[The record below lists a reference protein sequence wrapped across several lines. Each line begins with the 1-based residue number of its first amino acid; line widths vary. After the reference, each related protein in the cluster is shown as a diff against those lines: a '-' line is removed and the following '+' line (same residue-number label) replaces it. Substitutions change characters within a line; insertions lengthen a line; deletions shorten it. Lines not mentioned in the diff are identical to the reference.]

1 MGVRTYR
8 PTSAGL
14 RGAQVSTWDELTYKN
29 RNKPE
34 KALLEKLRKT
44 GGRNHHGQVTARHM
58 GGGHKSIYRK
68 VDFRRRKDDIPATV
82 RSVEYDPNRKARIA
96 LVCYADGQKSY
107 ILAPEGLKKGD
118 SVISGEQVEP
128 RLGNCMP
135 LRWIPTGLEVHNVE
149 LQPGKGG
156 QLGRTAGAIVKLM
169 AKEGRHATVQ
179 LPSGE
184 MRRVPLEC
192 RATLGT
198 LGNTD
203 QNTIVLGKAGRH
215 RWMGYRPVSRGS
227 AKNPH
232 DHPMG
237 GGEGKRAGGR
247 HPVGK
252 NGVQSKGG
260 ITRKPKARSNSMIV
274 RSRKKK

>member
-1 MGVRTYR
+1 MGVRTYK
-8 PTSAGL
+8 PTSPGR

-82 RSVEYDPNRKARIA
+82 KAIEYDPNRKARIA
-96 LVCYADGQKSY
+96 LLVYADGQKSY
-107 ILAPEGLKKGD
+107 ILAPEGLKAGD
-118 SVISGEQVEP
+118 TVISGEQVEP

-135 LRWIPTGLEVHNVE
+135 LRSIPTGLEIHNVE

-156 QLGRTAGAIVKLM
+156 QLGRSAGAIVKLM
-169 AKEGRHATVQ
+169 AKEGRHATIQ

-184 MRRVPLEC
+184 MRKVPVEC
-192 RATLGT
+192 RATLGHI
-198 LGNTD
+198 GNTD

-215 RWMGYRPVSRGS
+215 RWMGYRPISRGS
-227 AKNPH
+227 VRNPH

-237 GGEGKRAGGR
+237 GGEGRRAGGR
-247 HPVGK
+247 HPVGPK
-252 NGVQSKGG
+252 GVPSKGG
-260 ITRKPKARSNSMIV
+260 KTRKSKARSNSMIV
-274 RSRKKK
+274 RGRKK